1 MMKKLYPFLF
11 LPLLISASAA
21 AIGVGEVTS
30 IMFANE
36 QMLAKEIDNASDSA
50 RFVSVSAHRLSTPM
64 AGGKIIPMEQ
74 PGELL
79 STPANVILPAGAR
92 EHFRFIYHG
101 PEDDK
106 ERYYRLSWL
115 DEPVSDHQASSNS
128 RHGMATTSA
137 QINTILV
144 VAPRKAEFNYQ
155 HRGDTVTNTGNVTFR
170 VISYGPCKDPEKN
183 KGEGCRERYY
193 VMPGLSAKITH
204 TQVANKQ
211 TRIGIW
217 HEGKYIHV
225 K

>member
-30 IMFANE
+30 IMFAND

-79 STPANVILPAGAR
+79 STPANVILPAGAS

-106 ERYYRLSWL
+106 ER
-115 DEPVSDHQASSNS
+115 
-128 RHGMATTSA
+128 
-137 QINTILV
+137 
-144 VAPRKAEFNYQ
+144 
-155 HRGDTVTNTGNVTFR
+155 
-170 VISYGPCKDPEKN
+170 
-183 KGEGCRERYY
+183 
-193 VMPGLSAKITH
+193 
-204 TQVANKQ
+204 
-211 TRIGIW
+211 
-217 HEGKYIHV
+217 
-225 K
+225 